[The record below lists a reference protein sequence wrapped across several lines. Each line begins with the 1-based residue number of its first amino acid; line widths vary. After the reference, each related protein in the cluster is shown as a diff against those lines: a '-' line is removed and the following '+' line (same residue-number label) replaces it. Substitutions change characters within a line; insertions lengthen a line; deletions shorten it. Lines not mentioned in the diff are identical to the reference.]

1 MRGQSV
7 PNGLTLPAAVP
18 EAVAIYVKEYGAEG
32 VETGAFLLA
41 PTGAADEIS
50 LLAFAGEEGI
60 TRGPEVFGVSGRAIG
75 RLFDWAD
82 ETGMR
87 VRALVHSHEGRAF
100 LSKTDLKHG
109 FAVSNFTTAIVPW
122 YADPSPSPS
131 DWAWWRYYGGEWRK
145 IAPAAVTNHEAEFV
159 VFDEGG
165 VRED

>member
-1 MRGQSV
+1 MREQSV
-7 PNGLTLPAAVP
+7 LNGLTLPAAVP
-18 EAVAIYVKEYGAEG
+18 EAVARHVKEYGATG

-41 PTGAADEIS
+41 LAGAADEVS
-50 LLAFAGEEGI
+50 VLALAGEDGI

-82 ETGMR
+82 ESGMR
-87 VRALVHSHEGRAF
+87 VRALVHSHERRAF

-131 DWAWWRYYGGEWRK
+131 DWAWWRYYGGEWRT
-145 IAPAAVTNHEAEFV
+145 IGPATLTNREAGFV